1 MGAGGRTVSD
11 YRIVCVNRLDTSA
24 AHCHVTDI
32 GTTTERG
39 SRRWSAVEMR
49 AAISSG
55 DHFFTV
61 SPTTGETATVEPYDC
76 RCGLKT
82 VRSGPDAIADNN
94 LAAMPDCG
102 RKQASARRLEIQE

>member
-1 MGAGGRTVSD
+1 MSD
-11 YRIVCVNRLDTSA
+11 YRIVCVNRLHTSVQHA
-24 AHCHVTDI
+24 HVTDI
-32 GTTTERG
+32 GTTTAQG
-39 SRRWSAVEMR
+39 SRPWSALEVR
-49 AAISSG
+49 AAISNG
-55 DHFFTV
+55 DRFFTV

-94 LAAMPDCG
+94 LAALPDCG